1 MAQPVAKVRSR
12 KDGSAVPLD
21 ELDRKLLNLLQ
32 GSFPIAARPYAHVA
46 QLAGFPEEE
55 VLARTKRLLDE
66 RIIREITPIFDTRV
80 LGYSSMLVAARV
92 DSANPWRAAKIIN
105 SHPGVSHNY
114 LRDHDFNLWF
124 TIATEPDSPLG
135 LEGTLEVLERLTG
148 AESVRQLPTLRLFKI
163 RMDLEME
170 KGTETLAAAAA
181 EALDYEEP
189 EAIELSELDYAV
201 IRATQ
206 GPMEV
211 IPEPFAPP
219 ATQLGITQEALFEH
233 LESMRERRA
242 LRRVA
247 AILFHRRA
255 GFSANGMG
263 VWRVP
268 EERILELGP
277 AHGLVPGH
285 LALLPAADVR
295 GLALLGLHDGARALQ
310 GGVRR
315 DPRLDRRGHRHR
327 GPPHALLLDGVQE
340 GPPALLH
347 GRAQAVGSGARVAAE
362 QRSAAAYARAV
373 QLLPGGV
380 NSPVR
385 AMRSIGRDP
394 IFVSRGEGAELVD
407 VDGNRYVDWVMSW
420 GPLIAGHAH
429 PEVVEAVSAA
439 AAAGTSFG
447 APTEAEVE
455 LAAEVV
461 ERVPS
466 AEMVRMTSSG
476 TEASMSAIRLARAAT
491 GRDTIVKFAGAYHG
505 HVDGLLADAGSG
517 LATQGIPASPGVTAA
532 QAADTVVVPWNA
544 PLAGARGGGRHL
556 RAIPGQHGARPARD
570 GFLQQLRDYADCD
583 RSAAHLRRG
592 DHRLP
597 RGPRRRAGA
606 RGRHA
611 RPDRAR
617 QGHRRRPAGRGVRRA
632 ARPHGA
638 DRAGRRR
645 LPGGH
650 AVGQPARHRRRARD
664 AAAARRRRLRGA
676 RSPHAG
682 PGGGPRGGGTG
693 GRRGRVGRLDHGP
706 PDALLR
712 RAPPRNYDQA
722 RACDLDAHAAFC
734 RGMLDRGVY
743 LPPSQFEAWFPS
755 LAHGDEH
762 VERTL
767 APPARSSPSCE
778 RARSDGSSPPPTRR
792 SPLRRGRAGAR
803 ALRDARGMRGF
814 VLEAVYEGYLMH
826 YGEPRAFT
834 GMDED
839 LRLLAGDALYAL
851 GLAAPGRGG
860 DLEAVAALSD
870 LISRSAQAHA
880 EGRPGTPRRSGS
892 RVRSALRAS
901 PPGSPR

>member
-46 QLAGFPEEE
+46 QLAGVSEEE

-92 DSANPWRAAKIIN
+92 DSENPWRAAKIIN

-211 IPEPFAPP
+211 TPEPFDAA
-219 ATQLGITQEALFEH
+219 ATELGITQEAAVRAPGVDARAPRAAARCGDPVPPPRRL
-233 LESMRERRA
+233 LGERDGRLAGAGGAHPRA
-242 LRRVA
+242 R
-247 AILFHRRA
+247 
-255 GFSANGMG
+255 
-263 VWRVP
+263 
-268 EERILELGP
+268 P

-285 LALLPAADVR
+285 LALLPAADLR
-295 GLALLGLHDGARALQ
+295 GLALLGVHDGARALQ

-347 GRAQAVGSGARVAAE
+347 GRAQAVGSGARVAAR
-362 QRSAAAYARAV
+362 RSAAAYARAV
-373 QLLPGGV
+373 ELLPGGV

-394 IFVSRGEGAELVD
+394 IFVARGEGAELVD

-429 PEVVEAVSAA
+429 PEVVEAVTAA

-491 GRDTIVKFAGAYHG
+491 GRDKIVKFAGAYHG

-532 QAADTVVVPWNA
+532 QAADTVVVPWNE
-544 PLAGARGGGRHL
+544 PLPELAGGRRDL
-556 RAIPGQHGARPARD
+556 RAVPGQHGPGPAR
-570 GFLQQLRDYADCD
+570 A
-583 RSAAHLRRG
+583 
-592 DHRLP
+592 RLP
-597 RGPRRRAGA
+597 PAAARL
-606 RGRHA
+606 RGR
-611 RPDRAR
+611 D
-617 QGHRRRPAGRGVRRA
+617 RRA
-632 ARPHGA
+632 AR
-638 DRAGRRR
+638 
-645 LPGGH
+645 
-650 AVGQPARHRRRARD
+650 
-664 AAAARRRRLRGA
+664 
-676 RSPHAG
+676 
-682 PGGGPRGGGTG
+682 
-693 GRRGRVGRLDHGP
+693 
-706 PDALLR
+706 
-712 RAPPRNYDQA
+712 
-722 RACDLDAHAAFC
+722 
-734 RGMLDRGVY
+734 
-743 LPPSQFEAWFPS
+743 
-755 LAHGDEH
+755 
-762 VERTL
+762 
-767 APPARSSPSCE
+767 SS
-778 RARSDGSSPPPTRR
+778 TR
-792 SPLRRGRAGAR
+792 
-803 ALRDARGMRGF
+803 
-814 VLEAVYEGYLMH
+814 
-826 YGEPRAFT
+826 
-834 GMDED
+834 
-839 LRLLAGDALYAL
+839 
-851 GLAAPGRGG
+851 
-860 DLEAVAALSD
+860 
-870 LISRSAQAHA
+870 
-880 EGRPGTPRRSGS
+880 
-892 RVRSALRAS
+892 
-901 PPGSPR
+901 